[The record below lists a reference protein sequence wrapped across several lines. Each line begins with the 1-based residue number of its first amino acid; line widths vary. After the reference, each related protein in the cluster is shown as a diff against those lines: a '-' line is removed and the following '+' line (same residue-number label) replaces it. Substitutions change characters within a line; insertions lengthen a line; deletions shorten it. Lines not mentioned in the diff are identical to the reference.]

1 MIVSDLIIWNSEM
14 IKRKA
19 TPITKTR
26 KWEDTKEE
34 GFIDS
39 LALFRAFVLSCFR
52 DGVFFCLLTT
62 VSCILCF
69 NADRFSDA
77 RLLSRN
83 LQLGQS
89 GG

>member
-1 MIVSDLIIWNSEM
+1 MIVSDLIIWNSKM

-26 KWEDTKEE
+26 KCEDTKEE

-52 DGVFFCLLTT
+52 DGVFFCLLLAPLNAP
-62 VSCILCF
+62 VVPF
-69 NADRFSDA
+69 NRG
-77 RLLSRN
+77 LLSPVFFA
-83 LQLGQS
+83 
-89 GG
+89 